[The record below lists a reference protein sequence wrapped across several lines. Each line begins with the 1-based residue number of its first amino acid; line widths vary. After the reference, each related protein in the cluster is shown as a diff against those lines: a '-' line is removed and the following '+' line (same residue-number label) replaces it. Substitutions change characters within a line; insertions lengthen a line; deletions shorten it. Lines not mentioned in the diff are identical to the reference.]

1 MIKLGIFNVGTK
13 GHGYT
18 LSVDKTITVKD
29 KENEGAEIQKD
40 ITVDLGFY
48 SKAEQVVNRIVQ
60 HELAKTC
67 SKTTTDLNVFI
78 AALSKLTNQIDNDLG
93 SKKPEAEFNTKQEG

>member
-1 MIKLGIFNVGTK
+1 MIKVGIFNVGTK

-60 HELAKTC
+60 HELTKTC
-67 SKTTTDLNVFI
+67 SKTTTDLNVFV
-78 AALSKLTNQIDNDLG
+78 AALGKLANQIENG
-93 SKKPEAEFNTKQEG
+93 VK

>member
-1 MIKLGIFNVGTK
+1 MIKVGIFNVGTK

-18 LSVDKTITVKD
+18 LSVDKAITVKD

-48 SKAEQVVNRIVQ
+48 PKVEQVVNRIVQ

-67 SKTTTDLNVFI
+67 SKAATDLNLFTDAI
-78 AALSKLTNQIDNDLG
+78 INLTKNIESG
-93 SKKPEAEFNTKQEG
+93 VK

>member
-1 MIKLGIFNVGTK
+1 MIKLGVFNVGTK

-40 ITVDLGFY
+40 IVVDLGFY
-48 SKAEQVVNRIVQ
+48 PKAEQVVNRIVQ

-67 SKTTTDLNVFI
+67 NKTKTDLNVFV
-78 AALSKLTNQIDNDLG
+78 ASLGKLANQIENG
-93 SKKPEAEFNTKQEG
+93 VK